1 MRLWELMEMKPRK
14 LLTGELRIPEKVEVV
29 PAGYVRQKLQNKTVT
44 PGPARQ
50 VVLPDYYI
58 NGTIAEIDEENVAA
72 DREIPWGVTLDKGLS
87 YNIVAVLNQDRDDEI
102 DDDFT
107 FTGDIESATFDLP
120 SGHARIIV
128 TRTGI
133 SVDPGADYLE
143 ASLVGTALSHY
154 TGLGTVTVEPIP
166 SDYVKMPAG
175 YASASKVIFTKTNGT
190 WTGAIAND

>member
-72 DREIPWGVTLDKGLS
+72 DREIPWGVTLEKGLD

-107 FTGDIESATFDLP
+107 FTGDTESVTFDLP

-133 SVDPGADYLE
+133 SVDPGANFLE
-143 ASLVGTALSHY
+143 ASLVGSARSHY
-154 TGLGTVTVEPIP
+154 SGLGTVTVEPIP
-166 SDYVKMPAG
+166 ADYVKMPAG
-175 YASASKVIFTKTNGT
+175 YASASKVIFTKTNGV